1 MLIHLKIYNLKVVL
15 YILKYQN
22 LINIIKYSLKYS
34 KQLKMGCLPE
44 KSQKLLITS
53 KVSFSDEHPLENMNN
68 ERGGFMYV
76 EGMLVKERNIDPS
89 ILYDEL
95 NMLGEGAYG
104 KVVKVRHKISK
115 VLRAMKIIH
124 KDKISLGSEEEEA
137 LINEINVVK
146 SLDHPNIMKVYE
158 FFNKDNCL
166 YIISELLSGGE
177 LLDKINENNHLNEDV
192 SAFLMKQIFSA
203 VDFCHQKGIIHR
215 DLKPENILIES
226 EDEANKEYFTIKI
239 IDFGTSGKL
248 KNGEMFNLNVGT
260 PLYISPEV
268 LQNKYNEKCDIWSC
282 GVIMYMMLS
291 GQPPFKG
298 DNDEEIYHSIKEG
311 KFSFDDEIWDEIS
324 SDAKNLIKHLLIK
337 DINKRYSAKQALNHP
352 WIIKRRRNKIIDKKK
367 LNEIITNIKNYSAK
381 LKLQQLTL
389 AYIVHN
395 LTSKEDCDF
404 LREVF
409 IIFDESGSGKLTKD
423 QLIKGLNTVLTQE
436 EAEKEVNRLM
446 SIIDV
451 DGNGFI
457 EYEEFL
463 RAGLSKEKIITK
475 ENLEISFKLYDINK
489 RGKINAKEL
498 GMVLGQGDDK
508 NKEEIWK
515 ELIDEADIDKDGE
528 INFNDFKT
536 IMEQC

>member
-1 MLIHLKIYNLKVVL
+1 
-15 YILKYQN
+15 
-22 LINIIKYSLKYS
+22 
-34 KQLKMGCLPE
+34 MGCIPE
-44 KSQKLLITS
+44 KNEKNIITS
-53 KVSFSDEHPLENMNN
+53 KLEVPEDPNLETSN
-68 ERGGFMYV
+68 EKGFKYT
-76 EGMLVKERNIDPS
+76 EGILVKERNIDPLT
-89 ILYDEL
+89 LYDEL

-104 KVVKVRHKISK
+104 KVVKVRHKVSK
-115 VLRAMKIIH
+115 VLRAMKIIN
-124 KDKISLGSEEEEA
+124 KDKMALGSEEEEA

-158 FFNKDNCL
+158 FFNKDNSL

-177 LLDKINENNHLNEDV
+177 LLDKINEAGSLKEDV
-192 SAFLMKQIFSA
+192 SSFLMKQIFSA

-226 EDEANKEYFTIKI
+226 EEEANKEFFTVKI

-248 KNGEMFNLNVGT
+248 KSGEMFNLTVGT
-260 PLYISPEV
+260 PLYVSPEV
-268 LQNKYNEKCDIWSC
+268 LKNKYNEKCDIWSC

-291 GQPPFKG
+291 GNPPFKG
-298 DNDEEIYHSIKEG
+298 DNDEEIYQAVKEG
-311 KFSFDDEIWDEIS
+311 KYNFDDEKWDEIS
-324 SDAKNLIKHLLIK
+324 GDAKDLIKNLLIK
-337 DINKRYSAKQALNHP
+337 DMNKRYSAKKALSHP
-352 WIIKRRRNKIIDKKK
+352 WITKHRRNKTLDKNK
-367 LNEIITNIKNYSAK
+367 LNEVVTNLKNYSAK

-423 QLIKGLNTVLTQE
+423 QLIKGLNIVLSE
-436 EAEKEVNRLM
+436 EESEKEVNRLM
-446 SIIDV
+446 NIIDV

-463 RAGLSKEKIITK
+463 RAGLNKTKIITK
-475 ENLEISFKLYDINK
+475 ENLETSFKLYDINK
-489 RGKINAKEL
+489 RGKINAREL
-498 GMVLGQGDDK
+498 GMVLGQGDD
-508 NKEEIWK
+508 NIKEEVWQ

-536 IMEQC
+536 IMEEC

>member
-1 MLIHLKIYNLKVVL
+1 MGCFPENNNNLLIKSK
-15 YILKYQN
+15 
-22 LINIIKYSLKYS
+22 INI
-34 KQLKMGCLPE
+34 QEQNP
-44 KSQKLLITS
+44 
-53 KVSFSDEHPLENMNN
+53 SDNINN
-68 ERGGFMYV
+68 EEKGFKYV
-76 EGMLVKERNIDPS
+76 EGILVKERNVDPLT
-89 ILYDEL
+89 LYDEL

-124 KDKISLGSEEEEA
+124 KDKMSLGSEEEEA

-158 FFNKDNCL
+158 FFNKDNSL

-177 LLDKINENNHLNEDV
+177 LLDKINENNKLSEDV

-226 EDEANKEYFTIKI
+226 EEEANKEFFTVKI

-268 LQNKYNEKCDIWSC
+268 LNNKYNEKCDIWSC

-298 DNDEEIYHSIKEG
+298 DNDEEIYQSIKEG
-311 KFSFDDEIWDEIS
+311 KYNFDDEQWDEIS
-324 SDAKNLIKHLLIK
+324 SDAKDLIKNLLIK
-337 DINKRYSAKQALNHP
+337 DINKRYSAKQALSHP
-352 WIIKRRRNKIIDKKK
+352 WITKHRRNKILDKNK
-367 LNEIITNIKNYSAK
+367 LSEVVTNLRNYSAK

-395 LTSKEDCDF
+395 LTSKEDCEF

-409 IIFDESGSGKLTKD
+409 IIFDENGSGNLTKD
-423 QLIKGLNTVLTQE
+423 QLIKGLNSVLSPE
-436 EAEKEVNRLM
+436 ESKKEVNRLM

-463 RAGLSKEKIITK
+463 RAGLNKEKIITK
-475 ENLEISFKLYDINK
+475 ENLETSFKLYDINK
-489 RGKINAKEL
+489 RGKINAQEL
-498 GMVLGQGDDK
+498 GIVLGQGD
-508 NKEEIWK
+508 ESHGESVWQ

>member
-1 MLIHLKIYNLKVVL
+1 MGCFPENNNNLLIKSK
-15 YILKYQN
+15 
-22 LINIIKYSLKYS
+22 INI
-34 KQLKMGCLPE
+34 QEQNP
-44 KSQKLLITS
+44 
-53 KVSFSDEHPLENMNN
+53 SDNINN
-68 ERGGFMYV
+68 EEKGFKYV
-76 EGMLVKERNIDPS
+76 EGILVKERNVDPLT
-89 ILYDEL
+89 LYDEL

-124 KDKISLGSEEEEA
+124 KDKMSLGSEEEEA

-158 FFNKDNCL
+158 FFNKDNSL

-177 LLDKINENNHLNEDV
+177 LLDKINENNKLSEDV

-226 EDEANKEYFTIKI
+226 EEEANKEFFTVKI

-268 LQNKYNEKCDIWSC
+268 LNNKYNEKCDIWSC

-298 DNDEEIYHSIKEG
+298 DNDEEIYQSIKEG
-311 KFSFDDEIWDEIS
+311 KYNFDDEIWDEIS
-324 SDAKNLIKHLLIK
+324 SDAKDLIKNLLIK
-337 DINKRYSAKQALNHP
+337 DINKRYSARKALSHP
-352 WIIKRRRNKIIDKKK
+352 WITKHRRTKELDKNK
-367 LNEIITNIKNYSAK
+367 LNEVVTNLRNYSAK

-395 LTSKEDCDF
+395 LTSKEDCEF

-409 IIFDESGSGKLTKD
+409 IIFDENGSGNLTKD
-423 QLIKGLNTVLTQE
+423 QLIKGLNNVLSPE
-436 EAEKEVNRLM
+436 ESKKEVNRLM

-463 RAGLSKEKIITK
+463 RAGLNKEKIITK
-475 ENLEISFKLYDINK
+475 ENLETSFKLYDINK
-489 RGKINAKEL
+489 RGKINAQEL
-498 GMVLGQGDDK
+498 GIVLGQGD
-508 NKEEIWK
+508 ESHGESVWQ

>member
-1 MLIHLKIYNLKVVL
+1 MGCFPENNNNLLIKSK
-15 YILKYQN
+15 
-22 LINIIKYSLKYS
+22 INI
-34 KQLKMGCLPE
+34 QEQNP
-44 KSQKLLITS
+44 
-53 KVSFSDEHPLENMNN
+53 SDNINN
-68 ERGGFMYV
+68 EEKGFKYV
-76 EGMLVKERNIDPS
+76 EGILVKERNVDPLT
-89 ILYDEL
+89 LYDEL

-124 KDKISLGSEEEEA
+124 KDKMSLGSEEEEA

-158 FFNKDNCL
+158 FFNKDNSL

-177 LLDKINENNHLNEDV
+177 LLDKINENNQLSEDV
-192 SAFLMKQIFSA
+192 SSFLMKQIFSA

-226 EDEANKEYFTIKI
+226 EEEANKEFFTVKI
-239 IDFGTSGKL
+239 IDFGTSGKI
-248 KNGEMFNLNVGT
+248 KKGEMFNLNVGT

-268 LQNKYNEKCDIWSC
+268 LKNSYNEKCDIWSC

-298 DNDEEIYHSIKEG
+298 ENDEEIYQSIKEG
-311 KFSFDDEIWDEIS
+311 KYNFDDEKWDEIS
-324 SDAKNLIKHLLIK
+324 KDAKDLIKNLLIK
-337 DINKRYSAKQALNHP
+337 DINKRYSAKQALSHP
-352 WIIKRRRNKIIDKKK
+352 WITKHRRNKILDKNK
-367 LNEIITNIKNYSAK
+367 LSEVVTNLRNYSAK

-395 LTSKEDCDF
+395 LTSKEDCEF

-423 QLIKGLNTVLTQE
+423 QLIKGLNNILSPE
-436 EAEKEVNRLM
+436 ESEKEVNRLM

-463 RAGLSKEKIITK
+463 RAGLNKEKIITK
-475 ENLEISFKLYDINK
+475 ENLETSFKLYDINK

-498 GMVLGQGDDK
+498 GMVLGQGDD
-508 NKEEIWK
+508 NHGENVWQ

-528 INFNDFKT
+528 INFDDFKG
-536 IMEQC
+536 IMEKC

>member
-1 MLIHLKIYNLKVVL
+1 
-15 YILKYQN
+15 
-22 LINIIKYSLKYS
+22 
-34 KQLKMGCLPE
+34 MGCLPE

-124 KDKISLGSEEEEA
+124 KDKISLGREEEEA